1 MIHIRRQIREAIAG
15 LFVDDKPETFA
26 RVETDR
32 VHAIDSK
39 SMLPCLEVSFEGE
52 EIGERAARGEGK
64 LRAMNFAVTVSA
76 QTKTLADTLDD
87 QALIVERKMAAD
99 MTLGGLVMHIQHT
112 GTTYETSPDGEARA
126 GALRLT
132 YAALVM
138 TPEGD
143 ASRRA

>member
-1 MIHIRRQIREAIAG
+1 VIHIRRQIREKIAA
-15 LFVDDKPETFA
+15 LFDDDRPLIFK

-32 VHAIDSK
+32 VHPLDGK
-39 SMLPCLEVSFEGE
+39 TMLPCLEVSFEGE
-52 EIGERAARGEGK
+52 EIGERAMLGEAK
-64 LRAMNFAVTVSA
+64 QRLMNFAITLSA
-76 QTKTLADTLDD
+76 KTKDLADALDER
-87 QALIVERKMAAD
+87 ALIVERKMAAD
-99 MTLGGLVMHIQHT
+99 MTLGGLVLHVQHT

-126 GALRLT
+126 GALQLT